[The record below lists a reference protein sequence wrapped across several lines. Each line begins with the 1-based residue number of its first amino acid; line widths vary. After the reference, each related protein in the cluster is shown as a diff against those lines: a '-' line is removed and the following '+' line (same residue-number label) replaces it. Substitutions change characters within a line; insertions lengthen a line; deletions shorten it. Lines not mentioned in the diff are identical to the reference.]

1 MERSTVKPM
10 EDVIEDWLVARVS
23 EWLSI
28 DPRQIAVEEPFAN
41 YGMTSIA
48 GVSLAGDLEEWL
60 GIEVSPVL
68 TYEYPT
74 IRALARHLVEAV
86 ETARSAG
93 SASSDGAAR

>member
-1 MERSTVKPM
+1 MEPIGRPS
-10 EDVIEDWLVARVS
+10 EEVIEEWLVARVS

-28 DPRQIAVEEPFAN
+28 DPRQIRVEEPFAN

-74 IRALARHLVEAV
+74 IRALAHHLVQEVENAKSDVRGAPANAV
-86 ETARSAG
+86 K
-93 SASSDGAAR
+93 